1 MRLICCFTD
10 IFHGFA
16 HGWMTSQVAQFGGVL
31 LVALAAG
38 GFGRRLLLVVAE
50 PHG

>member
-1 MRLICCFTD
+1 MRLVCSFTG
-10 IFHGFA
+10 IFYGFA

-38 GFGRRLLLVVAE
+38 RFGRRSLLVVAE
-50 PHG
+50 PHR